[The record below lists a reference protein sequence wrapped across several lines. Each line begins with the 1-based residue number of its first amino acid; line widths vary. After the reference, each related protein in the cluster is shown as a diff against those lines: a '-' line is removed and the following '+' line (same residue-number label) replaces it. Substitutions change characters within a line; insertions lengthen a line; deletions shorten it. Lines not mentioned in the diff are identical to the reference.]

1 MQFKHFEIIRAFVK
15 VFMKTIEALSGFIAF
30 LLVMLLAF
38 STTYNVIIKAND
50 RKLKIDE
57 FNKDSNITNAKGTY
71 SGFYDENF
79 YVEKNLKND
88 LLTDVYDMI
97 MAVYDTYGTM
107 VTGNY
112 DESENLKAEVIYLIF
127 IVLVILIANVI
138 LLNIIV
144 AIMSDSYVEV
154 MTSMDE
160 RSYYE

>member
-1 MQFKHFEIIRAFVK
+1 
-15 VFMKTIEALSGFIAF
+15 
-30 LLVMLLAF
+30 
-38 STTYNVIIKAND
+38 
-50 RKLKIDE
+50 
-57 FNKDSNITNAKGTY
+57 
-71 SGFYDENF
+71 
-79 YVEKNLKND
+79 
-88 LLTDVYDMI
+88 MI